1 MKEHSRRKFL
11 QTSALGLAAAGALPA
26 CSMKSESSASGE
38 KSEVL
43 FELGIASY
51 TFRKFSLEETLA
63 MTNRLEIKNIAFKSF
78 HLALDSTPDHIA
90 DTVEKVKEAGVNLY
104 GGGVIYM
111 GTEEEVNNAFEYA
124 RLAGMK
130 VIIGVPEHELLPLV
144 DEKVKEYDIQVAI
157 HNHGPGDDVYP
168 TPASIFEKVSG
179 LDPRIG
185 ICIDIGH
192 TVRIGSDLFQETE
205 DYFDRILDVHIKD
218 ESEATAE
225 GKTIEIGRGVI
236 DIPAFLKLL
245 VDKGYSRMV
254 SFEFEKDEDD
264 PLAGLAESV
273 GYVRGVLDTI
283 T

>member
-1 MKEHSRRKFL
+1 MR
-11 QTSALGLAAAGALPA
+11 
-26 CSMKSESSASGE
+26 
-38 KSEVL
+38 
-43 FELGIASY
+43 
-51 TFRKFSLEETLA
+51 
-63 MTNRLEIKNIAFKSF
+63 N
-78 HLALDSTPDHIA
+78 
-90 DTVEKVKEAGVNLY
+90 
-104 GGGVIYM
+104 
-111 GTEEEVNNAFEYA
+111 EEEVNNAFEYA

-130 VIIGVPEHELLPLV
+130 VIIGVPEHNLLPLV
-144 DEKVKEYDIQVAI
+144 EEKVKEYDIQVAI

-168 TPASIFEKVSG
+168 TPASIAEKVSD

-192 TVRIGSDLFQETE
+192 TVRIGSDLLQETE

-225 GKTIEIGRGVI
+225 GTTIEIGRGVI

-245 VDKGYSRMV
+245 IDKGYSHMV

-273 GYVRGVLDTI
+273 GYVRGVLDMLAG
-283 T
+283 